1 MLVKVQGQV
10 VGICSLFWLC
20 VSRSIRLRCHFT
32 SPILLIYD
40 LPHSLSHIASEF
52 CITMFAG
59 LSVLYTLVSPFAKHS
74 VRLGTWSVRHSLC
87 FWWSGVGTLVS
98 RTFSSKKS
106 DQGFQ

>member
-20 VSRSIRLRCHFT
+20 VSKSIRLRRHFT

-40 LPHSLSHIASEF
+40 LPHLSHIASEF